1 MASRPGR
8 NFGQASGPVR
18 RPVAPRLFGLSCV
31 ALVLFACQAP
41 AREIGELVVQDTTY
55 LDPGTMLPYS
65 GRVFR
70 NFPGEEGRPQL
81 EATLR
86 DGTWEG
92 ELTVYHESGRVR
104 YQGEMS
110 GGARCGGWIENEA
123 PTTPESLY
131 EAIKEDLES
140 LVMYPACPDG

>member
-1 MASRPGR
+1 
-8 NFGQASGPVR
+8 
-18 RPVAPRLFGLSCV
+18 
-31 ALVLFACQAP
+31 
-41 AREIGELVVQDTTY
+41 
-55 LDPGTMLPYS
+55 MLPYS

-70 NFPGEEGRPQL
+70 NFPGEEERVQL

-92 ELTVYHESGRVR
+92 ELTVYHETGRVR
-104 YQGEMS
+104 YQGEVS

-123 PTTPESLY
+123 PTAPETVY

-140 LVMYPACPDG
+140 LVMYPGCPDG

>member
-1 MASRPGR
+1 MA
-8 NFGQASGPVR
+8 F
-18 RPVAPRLFGLSCV
+18 
-31 ALVLFACQAP
+31 VLFACQAP

-55 LDPGTMLPYS
+55 LEPATMLPYS

-70 NFPGEEGRPQL
+70 NFPGEEERVQL

-92 ELTVYHESGRVR
+92 ELTVYHETGRVR

-123 PTTPESLY
+123 PTAPETVY

-140 LVMYPACPDG
+140 LVMYPGCPDG